1 MADLEPLGPA
11 SKSDGRLEWTMDS
24 PPFDDLTTIDGC
36 NPGEW
41 SEVSLLSLSVPTSP
55 TA

>member
-11 SKSDGRLEWTMDS
+11 SRSDGRLEWISDI
-24 PPFDDLTTIDGC
+24 PPDDLTTIDGC
-36 NPGEW
+36 SPGEW